1 MTILKKKLVSYSIW
15 LMPYGSKFNQLQ
27 ELIKFCS
34 SFLNSPLFQP
44 HVTLCGG
51 FQGDYNDILI
61 KAERI
66 SRQIKPF
73 LINFNQI
80 NSSNQFF
87 YSIFVDVILD
97 HKRNEARKICVKHF
111 SDEKKIYKPHLSL
124 AYGIFNRNQIAII
137 KRKNINIKNF
147 FVDKI
152 IISKNDEVNLK
163 WKVLDEIYLL

>member
-15 LMPYGSKFNQLQ
+15 LMPNGSKFSELQ
-27 ELIKFCS
+27 ELINFCS
-34 SFLNSPLFQP
+34 SSLNSPLFQP

-66 SRQIKPF
+66 SREIKPF
-73 LINFNQI
+73 SINFNQI

-87 YSIFVDVILD
+87 YSIFIDVILD
-97 HKRNEARKICVKHF
+97 HKLNEARKICVKHF

-124 AYGIFNRNQIAII
+124 AYGIFSRNQIAII

-152 IISKNDEVNLK
+152 IISKNDEVNLN

>member
-1 MTILKKKLVSYSIW
+1 MTILKKKKLVSYSIW
-15 LMPYGSKFNQLQ
+15 LMPDGSKFNELQ

-51 FQGDYNDILI
+51 FQGNYNDILI

-66 SRQIKPF
+66 SREIKPF

-87 YSIFVDVILD
+87 YSIFIDVILD
-97 HKRNEARKICVKHF
+97 HKLNEARKFVFNILVT
-111 SDEKKIYKPHLSL
+111 KIYKPHLSL